1 MLFKHTHTHHQY
13 IFELWLSKNAAD
25 GAVTSLTV
33 LLWYLLCAILPPSG
47 RCRKKRWFHW
57 KTLLH
62 ESLSDE
68 DYEGEKYTNFDA
80 VEVQT
85 DHLQRCVPFSSSAV
99 SDSQALCVWKTVF
112 TTLLAL
118 ICMFYT
124 KAYTVICEAI
134 RSRKGIVNNMEHFY
148 TETFCFVIHF

>member
-1 MLFKHTHTHHQY
+1 MFTIMVMPNYAVKKHTHHRY
-13 IFELWLSKNAAD
+13 IFELWFSKNAAG

-47 RCRKKRWFHW
+47 RFRKKRWFHC

-68 DYEGEKYTNFDA
+68 DYEGEKYTKYEA

-85 DHLQRCVPFSSSAV
+85 DHLQRCVPLSSSAV
-99 SDSQALCVWKTVF
+99 SDSQASMF
-112 TTLLAL
+112 GTLYSPPCWLLYACFIPKL
-118 ICMFYT
+118 IL
-124 KAYTVICEAI
+124 
-134 RSRKGIVNNMEHFY
+134 
-148 TETFCFVIHF
+148 